1 MGEPD
6 CGAAVFPMER
16 RTPLCQANPMPSS
29 HSPRAAR
36 ASVWALAASLCLG
49 SAAHAAGFYFPDLG
63 PKQLGRGATG
73 VAGPGDLSALTYN
86 PAGLALLPEQGRLFL
101 QLGASASH
109 QPVSYTRSGGCGLS
123 ARPCAA
129 VEDTAGW
136 YPNTLSGA
144 AVDLGLAHPALSG
157 WVFAVGL
164 HGPSALGSHTY
175 PDPRLAASA
184 SDVSA
189 TAPQRY
195 SLISSENLIL
205 YPAFALATRLT
216 PWLDAGL
223 SLDLRYFHIK
233 QTQSIFG
240 IGELGGDLPAFD
252 AIATFDAVQ
261 KVAPVLGGG
270 LIAHPPQLPGFSIG
284 LSGRLRTPVSAD
296 GTLDIEVP
304 ALASALALT
313 VQGNQA
319 HLAFD
324 LPSEARLGVQYE
336 TSLGLVAADVTWEG
350 WGVLRGITVTPQ
362 NVKLVS
368 GTGANQ
374 TVTTVDP
381 IVLKKDFHG
390 AFSGRV
396 GGEARLPGAWNSALR
411 LVLRAG
417 VLAETSAIPDETLQ
431 VDFVDGPRVAV
442 TCGASLHAGPVELTV
457 GVAHYLTSTRT
468 ITSSVVSRTNPYPG
482 APPYLIGN
490 GVYTTSLDSLAFQ
503 ATWATAALEGK

>member
-1 MGEPD
+1 M
-6 CGAAVFPMER
+6 CKAKA
-16 RTPLCQANPMPSS
+16 MPSL
-29 HSPRAAR
+29 HSPRGAR
-36 ASVWALAASLCLG
+36 ASACALVATLCLG
-49 SAAHAAGFYFPDLG
+49 SAANAAGFYFPDLG
-63 PKQLGRGATG
+63 PRQLGRGATG
-73 VAGPGDLSALTYN
+73 VAGPGDLSALAYN

-101 QLGASASH
+101 QLGASGSK
-109 QPVSYTRSGGCGLS
+109 QPVSYARSGGCGLS

-129 VEDTAGW
+129 VDDSAGW

-144 AVDLGLAHPALSG
+144 AIDLGLAHPALSG

-164 HGPSALGSHTY
+164 HGPSALGSHRY
-175 PDPRLAASA
+175 PDPRLAGSA

-261 KVAPVLGGG
+261 TLAPVLGAG
-270 LIAHPPQLPGFSIG
+270 LIAHLPQLPGLSLG

-296 GTLDIEVP
+296 GTLNIEVP
-304 ALASALALT
+304 ALASALNLT

-319 HLAFD
+319 HLGFD
-324 LPSEARLGVQYE
+324 LPSEARLGLQYQ

-350 WGVLRGITVTPQ
+350 WGVLKGITVTPQ
-362 NVKLVS
+362 GVKLVT

-374 TVTTVDP
+374 TVTTVAP

-396 GGEARLPGAWNSALR
+396 GGEARLPGAWNGGLA

-417 VLAETSAIPDETLQ
+417 VLGETSAIPDSTLQ
-431 VDFVDGPRVAV
+431 VDFVDGPRLAV
-442 TCGASLHAGPVELTV
+442 TAGASLHAGPVELTV
-457 GVAHYLTSTRT
+457 GTAHYLTSTRT
-468 ITSSVVSRTNPYPG
+468 ITTSAVSRTNPYPG
-482 APPYLIGN
+482 APSYLVGN
-490 GVYTTSLDSLAFQ
+490 GVYTTSLDSLAVQ
-503 ATWATAALEGK
+503 ATWATGALEGR